1 MHHDALDI
9 SGGYKVE
16 IFLDIVGEII
26 ELLKL
31 VDGPTDYMMSFTV
44 DWFLVLVI
52 TAIIF
57 KKRRKI
63 IFRMLAFVPL
73 LNFAVFYLINY
84 TKGAQLIGFL
94 RYGPGLAAA
103 LIYLAISLWI
113 SKGKRKVLPL
123 IINGILVALISAWS
137 VFYVLALGNSYHF
150 GNFSH
155 PGYKKSMTKL
165 IDELEAN
172 YVLRDYK
179 EIDFE
184 ALRAEY
190 IPMAAEAQENK
201 DEEAF
206 AEAVAKL
213 CYEFHDG
220 HLSINITDDELAYKV
235 SEKMAG
241 NDYGFSMIRTDDGK
255 TTAILTDENS
265 DAYNKGI
272 RNGVVITSWDGVPV
286 DEAIANTKCVQFSIY
301 MVAYP
306 IAENEEVVKP
316 IFLAG
321 RGGDS
326 VKVRFIDESGAE
338 KEIAVKSSG
347 SYLNRLNQALY
358 PLTDKWCY
366 EFAEAKMIDDHCGYL
381 CIPWESFDSAKDIS
395 AALVDEYPELKELLV
410 SRIEGLKAQGMDR
423 LVIDIRGNDGGIDVV
438 YEEVVSLFTKE
449 TMVAYGGFYDG
460 KNYVKSEKWA
470 WTVEPDGRY
479 SDIPVVVLVNAGT
492 ASSGDMLA
500 YRLSNCPNVTMM
512 GVTTTW
518 GSAQSL
524 GGMCLLSG
532 GKIQV
537 RYPIIATLGENNEI
551 LVDAGKD
558 RVSTIR
564 LDEKIPLDSKAVKI
578 YYEIDGD
585 YDLAYARIYLNKK
598 FED

>member
-1 MHHDALDI
+1 M
-9 SGGYKVE
+9 E
-16 IFLDIVGEII
+16 IFLDILGEIA

-52 TAIIF
+52 FAIIAK
-57 KKRRKI
+57 KKRKV
-63 IFRMLAFVPL
+63 IFRILAPVPL
-73 LNFAVFYLINY
+73 LNFAVFYLINF

-103 LIYLAISLWI
+103 IIYLLISLWI
-113 SKGKRKVLPL
+113 SKGKRRVLPL
-123 IINGILVALISAWS
+123 IINGILTALIGAWM
-137 VFYVLALGNSYHF
+137 VFYVLGLGASYHF

-155 PGYKKSMTKL
+155 QGYKKSMSKL

-190 IPMAAEAQENK
+190 IPMAEQAQKNK
-201 DEEAF
+201 DEAAF

-220 HLSINITDDELAYKV
+220 HLSINITDEELASKV

-241 NDYGFSMIRTDDGK
+241 NDYGFSMIRKDDGK
-255 TTAILTDENS
+255 TVVILADESS
-265 DAYNKGI
+265 DAYAKGI
-272 RNGVVITSWDGVPV
+272 RNDYVITSWDGVAI
-286 DEAIANTKCVQFSIY
+286 DEAIDNTRCVQFSIY

-321 RGGDS
+321 KGGDT
-326 VKVRFIDESGAE
+326 VKVGFIDENGTQ
-338 KEIAVKSSG
+338 KEVTVKSIG
-347 SYLNRLNQALY
+347 SYINRLNSALM

-366 EFAEAKMIDDHCGYL
+366 EFAEAKMLDEHCGYI
-381 CIPWESFDSAKDIS
+381 CIPWESFDPTNDIS
-395 AALVDEYPELKELLV
+395 AALMDEYPELKELLV
-410 SRIEGLKAQGMDR
+410 SKIEGLKVQGMDR
-423 LVIDIRGNDGGIDVV
+423 LILDIRGNDGGIDVV
-438 YEEVVSLFTKE
+438 YEEVVSLFTNEK
-449 TMVAYGGFYDG
+449 MVAYGGAYENNVFR
-460 KNYVKSEKWA
+460 KSDKWA

-512 GVTTTW
+512 GLTTTW

-524 GGMCLLSG
+524 GGTCLLSG

-537 RYPIIATLGENNEI
+537 RYPLIATMGENDEI

-558 RVSTIR
+558 RKASIT
-564 LDEKIPLDSKAVKI
+564 LDEKIPLDDKAVYCI
-578 YYEIDGD
+578 YTLDGD
-585 YDLAYARIYLNKK
+585 YDLAYARHYINGTLNK
-598 FED
+598 DG

>member
-1 MHHDALDI
+1 
-9 SGGYKVE
+9 
-16 IFLDIVGEII
+16 
-26 ELLKL
+26 
-31 VDGPTDYMMSFTV
+31 
-44 DWFLVLVI
+44 
-52 TAIIF
+52 
-57 KKRRKI
+57 
-63 IFRMLAFVPL
+63 
-73 LNFAVFYLINY
+73 
-84 TKGAQLIGFL
+84 
-94 RYGPGLAAA
+94 
-103 LIYLAISLWI
+103 
-113 SKGKRKVLPL
+113 
-123 IINGILVALISAWS
+123 
-137 VFYVLALGNSYHF
+137 
-150 GNFSH
+150 
-155 PGYKKSMTKL
+155 MT
-165 IDELEAN
+165 
-172 YVLRDYK
+172 
-179 EIDFE
+179 
-184 ALRAEY
+184 
-190 IPMAAEAQENK
+190 
-201 DEEAF
+201 
-206 AEAVAKL
+206 
-213 CYEFHDG
+213 
-220 HLSINITDDELAYKV
+220 
-235 SEKMAG
+235 
-241 NDYGFSMIRTDDGK
+241 
-255 TTAILTDENS
+255 
-265 DAYNKGI
+265 
-272 RNGVVITSWDGVPV
+272 
-286 DEAIANTKCVQFSIY
+286 
-301 MVAYP
+301 
-306 IAENEEVVKP
+306 EV
-316 IFLAG
+316 
-321 RGGDS
+321 
-326 VKVRFIDESGAE
+326 
-338 KEIAVKSSG
+338 
-347 SYLNRLNQALY
+347 

-410 SRIEGLKAQGMDR
+410 SQIEGLKAQGMDR

>member
-1 MHHDALDI
+1 MEMVIDI
-9 SGGYKVE
+9 IK
-16 IFLDIVGEII
+16 EII
-26 ELLKL
+26 ELLTL
-31 VDGPTDYMMSFTV
+31 VDRPTAYMMSFTAA
-44 DWFLVLVI
+44 WFLVLVVF
-52 TAIIF
+52 AIF
-57 KKRRKI
+57 TKKRRKRV
-63 IFRMLAFVPL
+63 FRLLAFVPL
-73 LNFAVFYLINY
+73 INFAVFYLINY
-84 TKGAQLIGFL
+84 TKGAQIIGFL

-103 LIYLAISLWI
+103 LVYLITALWI
-113 SKGKRKVLPL
+113 SRGKRKVLPL
-123 IINGILVALISAWS
+123 IINGILAALISAWS
-137 VFYVLALGNSYHF
+137 VFYVLALGSSYHF

-155 PGYKKSMTKL
+155 QNYKKSMTKL

-190 IPMAAEAQENK
+190 IPMAEEARKNR

-220 HLSINITDDELAYKV
+220 HLSMTIADDELAYKV

-255 TTAILTDENS
+255 TVAILTDENS
-265 DAYNKGI
+265 DAYAQGI
-272 RNGVVITSWDGVPV
+272 RNNVVITSWDGVAI
-286 DEAIANTKCVQFSIY
+286 DKAIADTKCIQFSMY
-301 MVAYP
+301 MIAYP
-306 IAENEEVVKP
+306 IAENEDVVKP

-321 RGGDS
+321 KGGDT
-326 VKVRFIDESGAE
+326 VKVGFIDENGTS
-338 KEIAVKSSG
+338 KEITVKSIG
-347 SYLNRLNQALY
+347 SYLNRMNSALW
-358 PLTDKWCY
+358 PLTDKWCD
-366 EFAEAKMIDDHCGYL
+366 EFAQARMLDEHCGYL
-381 CIPWESFDSAKDIS
+381 CIPWESFDDAKDIS
-395 AALVDEYPELKELLV
+395 AALVDDYPELRELLI
-410 SRIEGLKAQGMDR
+410 SRIDGLMAQGMDR
-423 LVIDIRGNDGGIDVV
+423 LIIDIRGNDGGIDVV

-449 TMVAYGGFYDG
+449 KMVAYGAFYDG
-460 KNYVKSEKWA
+460 KGFRKSDNWA

-479 SDIPVVVLVNAGT
+479 CDIPVVVLVNAGT

-532 GKIQV
+532 GSIQV
-537 RYPIIATLGENNEI
+537 RYPIIGTLGENNEV

-558 RVSTIR
+558 RKSSIV
-564 LDEKIPLDSKAVKI
+564 LDEKIPLDSKALKI
-578 YYEIDGD
+578 YYDLDAD
-585 YDLAYARIYLNKK
+585 YDLAYARLYLNGELKK
-598 FED
+598 ED